1 LPLKAPRLIE
11 PLPPA
16 VPKKGA
22 GVMAGRR
29 AAGQEAPESP
39 CMAYLEG
46 YPPMLTPKQVS
57 SVLQICERTIRFMCR
72 SGEFEHSAKVG
83 TAWRIPKASVAAFI
97 ERGGVGRIDY
107 VGRRSGTGR
116 R

>member
-1 LPLKAPRLIE
+1 MPLKAPRLIE

-57 SVLQICERTIRFMCR
+57 SVLQICECMCR

-97 ERGGVGRIDY
+97 ERGCVGLIDY

>member
-1 LPLKAPRLIE
+1 
-11 PLPPA
+11 
-16 VPKKGA
+16 
-22 GVMAGRR
+22 
-29 AAGQEAPESP
+29 
-39 CMAYLEG
+39 
-46 YPPMLTPKQVS
+46 
-57 SVLQICERTIRFMCR
+57 MCR